1 MGLTVLR
8 TVARISRGYSRRG
21 NRVSPNQNTPRR
33 KEERWMLDGLSSN
46 ATVAKI
52 RALHGKMLTKENY
65 KEMLTKRS
73 VPEIAEYL
81 AATPRYRET
90 LKDIDPMTVH
100 RGFLETLLEKDN
112 FDAYIRLCEFQQL
125 NKDRFF
131 DFLIEKNEIECVL
144 MLINSINTGVDRS
157 YLNELPGYII
167 KHTRLDLLELSR
179 AGDFNQLMKLLR
191 GAPYHKP
198 LVRVPLS
205 DDGTVDYTECE
216 RRLRTQYYSNIIS
229 EAEKAFP
236 DSQSEEVVRMVKA
249 DIDFRNMI
257 NAYRMKA
264 FFGFSGEQ
272 IKAHQIKISNI
283 GKKLDSYYSLETADQ
298 MLEWLCRNVIFTEVT
313 DSALIEV
320 MMQRDKFRR
329 LEHRIYRSFN
339 APVVLYAFVQLCD
352 FETSNITHIIEGIRY
367 GVDPSYIENNIL
379 IC

>member
-1 MGLTVLR
+1 
-8 TVARISRGYSRRG
+8 
-21 NRVSPNQNTPRR
+21 
-33 KEERWMLDGLSSN
+33 MLDGLASN

-65 KEMLTKRS
+65 HEMLTRRS

-81 AATPRYRET
+81 AETPRYKET
-90 LKDIDPMTVH
+90 LKDIDPMTIH
-100 RGFLETLLEKDN
+100 RGFIETLLEKDN
-112 FDAYIRLCEFQQL
+112 FDTYIRLCQFQQL
-125 NKDRFF
+125 NKEPFF
-131 DFLIEKNEIECVL
+131 DFLIEKAEINCIL

-157 YLNELPGYII
+157 YLNDLPGYII
-167 KHTRLDLLELSR
+167 KHTKLDLLELSS

-191 GAPYHKP
+191 GTPYHKP

-216 RRLRTQYYSNIIS
+216 RRLRTQYYSNIIA

-236 DSQSEEVVRMVKA
+236 DSQCEEVVRMVKA
-249 DIDFRNMI
+249 DIDFLNMV
-257 NAYRMKA
+257 NAYRMKT
-264 FFGFSGEQ
+264 FFGFSAEQ

-283 GKKLDSYYSLETADQ
+283 GRKLDSYYALETPEQ
-298 MLEWLCRNVIFTEVT
+298 MLEWLSKNRLHSEIT
-313 DSALIEV
+313 DGALIEV
-320 MMQRDKFRR
+320 EMQRDKFHK

-339 APVVLYAFVQLCD
+339 APVVLYAFTQLCD